1 MLAFTIPTIILAP
14 IPGALAG
21 RSGGRRP
28 TLAGMTL
35 LVLGLGVVAAG
46 IGGSLPVVL
55 VGLLLCGSAG
65 GLVVA
70 PTTNVAMASIPPD
83 RSGMASGIM
92 SAQRALGS
100 TVGFAIMGSVLA
112 AVIATTLPTKF
123 APYLSEPA
131 LSEAVDVVV
140 EDANPR
146 AVVSLMGPGK
156 PLPDSIT
163 EQDELVAA
171 ADDSFVEGIRAAIAV
186 GGGLVLVVLVAGFMV
201 FPKGKK
207 EEGAEEGE
215 AVQLEVE
222 EDTSP

>member
-1 MLAFTIPTIILAP
+1 
-14 IPGALAG
+14 
-21 RSGGRRP
+21 
-28 TLAGMTL
+28 MTL

-46 IGGSLPVVL
+46 IGGALPVVL
-55 VGLLLCGSAG
+55 LGLLLCGCAG

-100 TVGFAIMGSVLA
+100 TAGFAIMGSVLA

-131 LSEAVDVVV
+131 LSEAVDIVV

-146 AVVSLMGPGK
+146 AVVSLIGPGQ
-156 PLPDSIT
+156 PLPDGSIT
-163 EQDELVAA
+163 EELVAA
-171 ADDSFVEGIRAAIAV
+171 ADESFVEGIRAAIAV
-186 GGGLVLVVLVAGFMV
+186 GGGAGPRRAGRRLLRV
-201 FPKGKK
+201 PARHKGRI
-207 EEGAEEGE
+207 GR
-215 AVQLEVE
+215 
-222 EDTSP
+222 